1 MALQTDVRRI
11 TRALNWIGA
20 VALAFGLL
28 VVVWA
33 LWWTSGVDDFRTAV
47 IVAALGFGL
56 PSVVALAVAWLLD
69 PLIDTEKV
77 LEPLAQAV
85 PSLLAPTGAW
95 DRALRYLAAIGVV
108 IAMGLLRWW
117 LDPVLADRS
126 PFLTFFLAV
135 AIAAWVGGF
144 GASALATALS
154 IAIAWNWYLHDD
166 SGLPPD
172 QLRNVVAAGVFA
184 ATALAIGAIIGALR
198 AAASVA
204 RRLAAE
210 AQPPT
215 AERRTREASATRARV
230 ANDEEGQLRAMA
242 DGAPALMWL
251 AEPSGA
257 RIHFNRR
264 WLDFTGV
271 SVADSTD
278 RGWESALHPHD
289 RDRYR
294 VIYNAAIEARM
305 PYRVECRL
313 RRFDGE
319 YRRVC
324 DEGVPRFLPDGG
336 FAGYVGAC
344 MEIAER
350 TVEADAPGALRD
362 EAKAGRDA

>member
-166 SGLPPD
+166 SGLPPISSETSSPPGCLLPPRWRSARSSARWRSG
-172 QLRNVVAAGVFA
+172 LRRKTARGGG
-184 ATALAIGAIIGALR
+184 ATADRR
-198 AAASVA
+198 AENA
-204 RRLAAE
+204 RGVCN
-210 AQPPT
+210 
-215 AERRTREASATRARV
+215 RARV

-251 AEPSGA
+251 ADPSGA
-257 RIHFNRR
+257 RITSTAAGSTSPVCRSPIPRTADGSRR
-264 WLDFTGV
+264 CIRTIAIATG
-271 SVADSTD
+271 
-278 RGWESALHPHD
+278 
-289 RDRYR
+289 
-294 VIYNAAIEARM
+294 
-305 PYRVECRL
+305 
-313 RRFDGE
+313 
-319 YRRVC
+319 
-324 DEGVPRFLPDGG
+324 
-336 FAGYVGAC
+336 
-344 MEIAER
+344 
-350 TVEADAPGALRD
+350 
-362 EAKAGRDA
+362 